1 MASNLPTGYQAG
13 FIAVEVEGDG
23 DTHYWVLD
31 QTQMD
36 EVELIGN
43 KVGSDY
49 CEAMNT
55 VVDKYNLW
63 NSGLRFATITAA
75 LEYMLSQKIILIED
89 FSYLTY

>member
-1 MASNLPTGYQAG
+1 MADQLSNGFRAGYV
-13 FIAVEVEGDG
+13 AVEVEGDG

-36 EVELIGN
+36 EVEQLANQI
-43 KVGSDY
+43 GSDY

-55 VVDKYNLW
+55 VIDKYNLW
-63 NSGLRFATITAA
+63 QTGNRHGTIKAA
-75 LEYMLSQKIILIED
+75 LEYMLAQKMVLKED